1 MEDGRGVGGGG
12 RLMVTA
18 VDSVSIREET
28 GQGDT
33 LSWTMC
39 SSRQRHALV
48 ETGPERV
55 LGVLGTTKH
64 T

>member
-1 MEDGRGVGGGG
+1 
-12 RLMVTA
+12 MVTA

-33 LSWTMC
+33 LSWKMC

-48 ETGPERV
+48 ETGPERM